1 MTRGLF
7 HKHPSMKIALVL
19 LFVVSIAYVHLRGR
33 VRHKLTRQLSDHSS
47 FLAPVNA
54 FLYLCSKHPAK
65 PYLPVAAFPELQP
78 LKDHWQEIREEAQQL
93 LHVGEIKQSD
103 NYDDV
108 GFNSFFKTGWK
119 RFYLKWYGES
129 HPSAMKLCPRT
140 TELLQGIGAVK
151 AAMFAT
157 LPPGAKLVRHRD
169 PYAGS
174 YRYHLGLDTPNDDG
188 CYIDVDGQKYS
199 WRDGEAVVF
208 DETYIHYAAN
218 TTEHNR
224 IILFCDVERPLEYR
238 WATAFNRWFSR
249 NVMAAAA
256 APNDVNDKTG
266 GINRLFTRIYKIRE
280 RGKALKK
287 RNRTRYYLEK
297 WALVAVLVLFFLYI

>member
-1 MTRGLF
+1 MVRRE
-7 HKHPSMKIALVL
+7 PS
-19 LFVVSIAYVHLRGR
+19 FC
-33 VRHKLTRQLSDHSS
+33 D
-47 FLAPVNA
+47 
-54 FLYLCSKHPAK
+54 
-65 PYLPVAAFPELQP
+65 
-78 LKDHWQEIREEAQQL
+78 EA
-93 LHVGEIKQSD
+93 V
-103 NYDDV
+103 
-108 GFNSFFKTGWK
+108 
-119 RFYLKWYGES
+119 
-129 HPSAMKLCPRT
+129 PRT
-140 TELLQGIGAVK
+140 TELLQGIGTVK

-188 CYIDVDGQKYS
+188 CYIDVDGEKYA

-224 IILFCDVERPLEYR
+224 IILFCDVERPLKYR

-256 APNDVNDKTG
+256 APNDANDKTG

-280 RGKALKK
+280 RGKALKSATAPATTGK
-287 RNRTRYYLEK
+287 VGGGRSLG
-297 WALVAVLVLFFLYI
+297 AVLHLHLKCQWAASRPIATQARPLPKTSTSLKAPLRNLPKVKTMSMMDWDAYRKQLMAGIGDLKQLSPDTVAGYMTASGAGAKTNHLDAKTRELISSPSP

>member
-1 MTRGLF
+1 MT
-7 HKHPSMKIALVL
+7 
-19 LFVVSIAYVHLRGR
+19 
-33 VRHKLTRQLSDHSS
+33 
-47 FLAPVNA
+47 
-54 FLYLCSKHPAK
+54 
-65 PYLPVAAFPELQP
+65 
-78 LKDHWQEIREEAQQL
+78 
-93 LHVGEIKQSD
+93 
-103 NYDDV
+103 
-108 GFNSFFKTGWK
+108 
-119 RFYLKWYGES
+119 
-129 HPSAMKLCPRT
+129 LCPRT
-140 TELLQGIGAVK
+140 TELLKGIGTVK

-188 CYIDVDGQKYS
+188 CYIDVDGEKYS
-199 WRDGEAVVF
+199 WRDGEGVVF

-224 IILFCDVERPLEYR
+224 IILFCDVERPLKYR

-256 APNDVNDKTG
+256 APNDAGDKTG

-280 RGKALKK
+280 RGKAMKK

-297 WALVAVLVLFFLYI
+297 WAFVAALVLVFIYI

>member
-1 MTRGLF
+1 
-7 HKHPSMKIALVL
+7 
-19 LFVVSIAYVHLRGR
+19 
-33 VRHKLTRQLSDHSS
+33 
-47 FLAPVNA
+47 
-54 FLYLCSKHPAK
+54 
-65 PYLPVAAFPELQP
+65 
-78 LKDHWQEIREEAQQL
+78 
-93 LHVGEIKQSD
+93 
-103 NYDDV
+103 
-108 GFNSFFKTGWK
+108 
-119 RFYLKWYGES
+119 
-129 HPSAMKLCPRT
+129 MKLCPRT
-140 TELLQGIGAVK
+140 TELLQGIGTVK

-188 CYIDVDGQKYS
+188 CYIDVDGEKYA

-224 IILFCDVERPLEYR
+224 IILFCDVERPLKYR

-256 APNDVNDKTG
+256 APNDANDKTG

-280 RGKALKK
+280 RGKALKSATAPATTWK
-287 RNRTRYYLEK
+287 SGRWSQPWCCSSSTSEMPMGRFAAHRDTSPSLAEN
-297 WALVAVLVLFFLYI
+297 FD